1 MQTHYYCV
9 QDMEP
14 ELTCMATGHAVK
26 KDWMTRQGTFGELVG
41 GLSLRCS
48 LMMVSYSTT
57 CRFILHSVYTGNTVL
72 KHIITLL

>member
-1 MQTHYYCV
+1 
-9 QDMEP
+9 MEP

-48 LMMVSYSTT
+48 LMMVSFRNLLLLPLTYSV
-57 CRFILHSVYTGNTVL
+57 HE
-72 KHIITLL
+72 